1 MDRMD
6 HDINVLN
13 KILNSPVL
21 LGIYPFISRVH
32 VYQFHKHIDIVIVFD
47 YLNKDDFFF
56 NRDNIHVTISDLATM
71 AGVETKYKIH
81 P

>member
-1 MDRMD
+1 MEKME

-21 LGIYPFISRVH
+21 MGTYPFITRVH
-32 VYQFHKHIDIVIVFD
+32 VYQYYKHIDIVIVFD
-47 YLNKDDFFF
+47 YSMKDDFFF
-56 NRDNIHVTISDLATM
+56 NRDNIHRTIWDLAKM
-71 AGVETKYKIH
+71 AGVESKFKIH